1 MVLREVVMVVGLL
14 VVRLT
19 PVETDLMIQRMDQR
33 MEKGTVGSA
42 DTVKVVVV
50 EVTLVDLPMVKLVM
64 LNAQGGSMT
73 AVVEPVVG
81 KAFFFSSSTLVTDLL
96 LLFVIFVCLF

>member
-1 MVLREVVMVVGLL
+1 MVLREVVVVVGLL